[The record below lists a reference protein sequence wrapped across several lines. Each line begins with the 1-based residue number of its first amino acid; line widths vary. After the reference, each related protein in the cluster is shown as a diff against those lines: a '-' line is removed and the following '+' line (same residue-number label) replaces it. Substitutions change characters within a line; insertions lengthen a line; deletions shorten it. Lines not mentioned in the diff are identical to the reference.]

1 MQTVLK
7 VKNIQPEIIG
17 RFRGLAGGL
26 MVLAVAVL
34 LAFAGAGCRSENER
48 ANYDYY
54 LNGVGRPVGVPT
66 PEAQGT
72 VDYSTNLL
80 HEGDVVD
87 INFQYSTNF
96 NTVQKINLDGELNLS
111 SVGTVKAS
119 GRTVMGLQE
128 EIARLYKPQVKDDVV
143 TVKLISSGATVSVG
157 GSVLR
162 PGPVELTR
170 PLTVLEAVM
179 SAGGFDTSRAKLSA
193 VKVLRIKNGRQ
204 TVYTVNLKRVLD
216 GREAQPFFLEPF
228 DIIYVPAK
236 TFNY

>member
-1 MQTVLK
+1 MYLR
-7 VKNIQPEIIG
+7 EINRRLRWIG
-17 RFRGLAGGL
+17 GSLLTLTAL
-26 MVLAVAVL
+26 ML
-34 LAFAGAGCRSENER
+34 LAFAVTGCQSENHR
-48 ANYDYY
+48 SDYNYY
-54 LNGVGRPVGVPT
+54 LNGVGRPAALAS
-66 PEAQGT
+66 PESRGA

-119 GRTVMGLQE
+119 GRTVMGLQT
-128 EIARLYKPQVKDDVV
+128 EIARLYKPQVKDDVI

-157 GSVLR
+157 GSVIR
-162 PGPVELTR
+162 PGPVELNR

-179 SAGGFDTSRAKLSA
+179 GAGGFDSSRAKLSA
-193 VKVLRIKNGRQ
+193 VKVLRIENGRQ
-204 TVYTVNLKRVLD
+204 IVYTVNLKRILD
-216 GREAQPFFLEPF
+216 GREQQPFYLEPF

>member
-1 MQTVLK
+1 MQTLLK
-7 VKNIQPEIIG
+7 LQIKQPKIAI
-17 RFRGLAGGL
+17 RRRAVTGGL
-26 MVLAVAVL
+26 LMLAAAML
-34 LAFAGAGCRSENER
+34 LAIVGAGCQSENQR
-48 ANYDYY
+48 ADYEY
-54 LNGVGRPVGVPT
+54 YVNGAGRPPALST
-66 PEAQGT
+66 PETLGA

-128 EIARLYKPQVKDDVV
+128 EITRLYKPQVKDDII
-143 TVKLISSGATVSVG
+143 TVKLITSGATVSVG

-162 PGPVELTR
+162 PGPVELNR

-179 SAGGFDTSRAKLSA
+179 GAGGFDTTRAKLSD

-204 TVYTVNLKRVLD
+204 TVYTVNLKRVLN
-216 GREAQPFFLEPF
+216 GREAEPFYLEPF
-228 DIIYVPAK
+228 DIIYVPTK

>member
-1 MQTVLK
+1 MQTLLK
-7 VKNIQPEIIG
+7 ARMERPEIVR
-17 RFRGLAGGL
+17 RFRTITGGL
-26 MVLAVAVL
+26 LTLAAAVI
-34 LAFAGAGCRSENER
+34 LAFAVSGCQSESER
-48 ANYDYY
+48 ANVNYY
-54 LNGVGRPVGVPT
+54 LNGVGHPSGVPS
-66 PEAQGT
+66 PETQGT

-119 GRTVMGLQE
+119 GRTVMGLQN
-128 EIARLYKPQVKDDVV
+128 EITRLYKPQVKDDVI

-162 PGPVELTR
+162 PGPVELNR

-179 SAGGFDTSRAKLSA
+179 GAGGFDTSRAKLSD

-204 TVYTVNLKRVLD
+204 SVYTVNLKRVLN
-216 GREAQPFFLEPF
+216 GRETQPFYLEPF
-228 DIIYVPAK
+228 DIIYVPTK

>member
-1 MQTVLK
+1 MEQPKITGRLRAVTGSLLTLALAVL
-7 VKNIQPEIIG
+7 
-17 RFRGLAGGL
+17 
-26 MVLAVAVL
+26 MAVAV
-34 LAFAGAGCRSENER
+34 AGCQSENQR
-48 ANYDYY
+48 SDYNYYV
-54 LNGVGRPVGVPT
+54 NGIGRPAGVAT
-66 PEAQGT
+66 PEAQGS

-128 EIARLYKPQVKDDVV
+128 EIARLYKPQVKDDVI
-143 TVKLISSGATVSVG
+143 TVKLITSGATVSVG

-162 PGPVELTR
+162 PGPVELNR

-179 SAGGFDTSRAKLSA
+179 GAGGFDTSRAKLSE
-193 VKVLRIKNGRQ
+193 VKVLRIKNGKQ
-204 TVYTVNLKRVLD
+204 TVYSVNLKRVLN
-216 GREAQPFFLEPF
+216 GRDSQPFYLEPF